1 VAYWLLKS
9 EPDTFS
15 YQDLVRVKR
24 EGWDGVRNYTAR
36 IFLRH
41 MRKGDQA
48 IFYHSN
54 AKPPGAAGIC
64 KIVKEAE
71 PDPTQFDPSSKYY
84 DPSSKPEDPRWDWVT
99 VAPVKKIGFVSLDEL
114 RAMPEMANSR
124 LLARGNRLSV
134 IPLTDDEFAAIVA
147 AGTKKKRSR
156 PALPGQRF
164 RVSASGS
171 S

>member
-36 IFLRH
+36 IFLRE

-84 DPSSKPEDPRWDWVT
+84 DPASKPEDPRWDWVT
-99 VAPVKKIGFVSLDEL
+99 VAPVKEIGFVSLDEL

-147 AGTKKKRSR
+147 AGTKKNRSR
-156 PALPGQRF
+156 
-164 RVSASGS
+164 
-171 S
+171 